1 MVLSRFIS
9 NLSILEAMQC
19 VSPAKRDSRF
29 LVVQI
34 STLAD
39 RIYQPVLEIAMYDVK
54 AISFLYVIAPT
65 PVSE

>member
-1 MVLSRFIS
+1 
-9 NLSILEAMQC
+9 MQC

-39 RIYQPVLEIAMYDVK
+39 RIYQPVLEIAMYDVI
-54 AISFLYVIAPT
+54 AISFFLYVIAPT